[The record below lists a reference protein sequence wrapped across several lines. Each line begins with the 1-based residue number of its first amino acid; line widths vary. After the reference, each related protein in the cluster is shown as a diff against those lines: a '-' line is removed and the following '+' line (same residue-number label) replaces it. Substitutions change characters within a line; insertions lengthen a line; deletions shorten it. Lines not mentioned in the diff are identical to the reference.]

1 MEQFTAMQLTKR
13 EIRTLWKVFVR
24 VDVDGSGSIGL
35 AELLAHIDL
44 DRTRFT
50 ERIFSIFDEDGSGE
64 IDFREFV
71 LSLWNYCTLTKATL
85 GTLDLYWLFTFFS
98 LFPFICSFKYLF

>member
-1 MEQFTAMQLTKR
+1 MKQFSAMQLSKG
-13 EIRTLWKVFVR
+13 EIRTLYRVFRKV
-24 VDVDGSGSIGL
+24 DMDGSGNIAL
-35 AELLAHIDL
+35 PELLAHIDL
-44 DRTRFT
+44 ERTKFT

-85 GTLDLYWLFTFFS
+85 GTFRAAALLSQT
-98 LFPFICSFKYLF
+98 CN